1 MLQDSQGFNALH
13 LGTHSSNAMLVL
25 FLMMAGEMD
34 VDVADTLG
42 HTSLMW
48 AAYQGDSLSVD
59 ILLRQGARVDTRD
72 REGFTPL
79 HWAVVKGN
87 RECLSKILKAGA
99 DVKAGDKTG
108 KTPVDMIKELK
119 GNVIWEK
126 ALSDA
131 KLSSDGQTRR
141 TPFEKVWRHLI
152 DSIPLMAASI
162 TPLLTNSH
170 SLLLPH
176 YDRKPPTLSSTLYP
190 TLLSS
195 SRLSSWSS
203 SRGISPCHS
212 PLHSFWRDI
221 LDRSSFFCGQRRQ
234 TTCSR
239 RPTTLLFSNRLHSG
253 LDIPGS
259 AILSLVSQ
267 VLVFCNV
274 LLCQRRY

>member
-1 MLQDSQGFNALH
+1 MAKLLMKRGANPMLQDSQGFNALH

-141 TPFEKVWRHLI
+141 TPFDKVSRHPI
-152 DSIPLMAASI
+152 DSM
-162 TPLLTNSH
+162 LLTA
-170 SLLLPH
+170 L
-176 YDRKPPTLSSTLYP
+176 
-190 TLLSS
+190 
-195 SRLSSWSS
+195 
-203 SRGISPCHS
+203 
-212 PLHSFWRDI
+212 
-221 LDRSSFFCGQRRQ
+221 
-234 TTCSR
+234 
-239 RPTTLLFSNRLHSG
+239 
-253 LDIPGS
+253 
-259 AILSLVSQ
+259 
-267 VLVFCNV
+267 
-274 LLCQRRY
+274 